1 MKKLI
6 ALCAIA
12 SVATAFAAD
21 DNVFGC
27 LRVDSSAAETIVAV
41 PWVAAG
47 VTAGEIKV
55 ADIVKTANLNEG
67 DELWW
72 YNNTATP
79 AKYEM
84 WQLKNGA
91 WEPMPV
97 VAEMGEAKEPEDSTK
112 QALSRGDALLLI
124 RNAPIATC
132 FYLYGQVPTTP
143 AGVMTMGFG
152 TATVPCYT
160 LIAPPSVEDTNINSA
175 TWGNVAKND
184 YIIVV
189 GEDGK
194 QYQLFYDATSN
205 KWGVLS
211 YDASFTKVYD
221 YNKAKILAGQGAW
234 FVSAKG
240 SDKSAATVNWTPK
253 TEE

>member
-84 WQLKNGA
+84 WQLKSGA

-97 VAEMGEAKEPEDSTK
+97 VAEMGEVEGAEDSTK

-124 RNAPIATC
+124 RKAPIAPC
-132 FYLYGQVPTTP
+132 FYLYGQVPTTS
-143 AGVMTMGFG
+143 AGVMTLGFG
-152 TATVPCYT
+152 TATAPCYT
-160 LIAPPSVEDTNINSA
+160 LIAPPSVEDTMINNITWANVGENDLITISGA
-175 TWGNVAKND
+175 DPLRYNGETWGNWKIGADWTKTW
-184 YIIVV
+184 
-189 GEDGK
+189 
-194 QYQLFYDATSN
+194 Q
-205 KWGVLS
+205 
-211 YDASFTKVYD
+211 ASEAVIK
-221 YNKAKILAGQGAW
+221 AGQGAW
-234 FVSAKG
+234 YISFGGKDSE
-240 SDKSAATVNWTPK
+240 ATATWPTAN
-253 TEE
+253 

>member
-27 LRVDSSAAETIVAV
+27 LCVDSSAAETIVAV

-84 WQLKNGA
+84 WQLKSGA

-97 VAEMGEAKEPEDSTK
+97 VAEMGEVEGAEDSTK

-124 RNAPIATC
+124 RKAPIAPC
-132 FYLYGQVPTTP
+132 FYLYGQVPTSSAEGMTL
-143 AGVMTMGFG
+143 GVG
-152 TATVPCYT
+152 TTEAPCYT
-160 LIAPPSVEDTNINSA
+160 LIAPPSVTDTDINSA
-175 TWGNVAKND
+175 TWSNVAKND
-184 YIIVV
+184 YVIVV

-194 QYQLFYDATSN
+194 QYQLFYDVTSN

-221 YNKAKILAGQGAW
+221 YSKAKILAGQGAW

>member
-6 ALCAIA
+6 ALCVIA
-12 SVATAFAAD
+12 SVTTAFAAD

-67 DELWW
+67 DQLWW

-79 AKYEM
+79 AKYEV
-84 WQLKNGA
+84 WQLTNGA

-97 VAEMGEAKEPEDSTK
+97 VTEMGEAKESKASAK
-112 QALSRGDALLLI
+112 QELSRGDALLLI
-124 RNAPIATC
+124 RNAPIASC
-132 FYLYGQVPTTP
+132 FYLYGQVATTP
-143 AGVMTMGFG
+143 AGVMTLGFG
-152 TATVPCYT
+152 TATAPCYT

-175 TWGNVAKND
+175 TWENVAKND

-194 QYQLFYDATSN
+194 QYQLYYDTANS

-211 YDASFTKVYD
+211 YDASFIKTYD
-221 YNKAKILAGQGAW
+221 DSKAKILAGQGAW

-240 SDKSAATVNWTPK
+240 VGKSAATVVWTQK

>member
-72 YNNTATP
+72 YNNKDKA
-79 AKYEM
+79 YET
-84 WQLKNGA
+84 WKLQNGEWA
-91 WEPMPV
+91 PMSMS
-97 VAEMGEAKEPEDSTK
+97 AGMGEVEEAEDSTK
-112 QALSRGDALLLI
+112 RALSRGDALLLI
-124 RNAPIATC
+124 RKAPIATC
-132 FYLYGQVPTTP
+132 FYLYGQVPTSSAEGMTL
-143 AGVMTMGFG
+143 GVG
-152 TATVPCYT
+152 TTEAPCYT
-160 LIAPPSVEDTNINSA
+160 LIAPSSVTDTDINGA
-175 TWGNVAKND
+175 KWENVAPSAD
-184 YIIVV
+184 QIIIDGV
-189 GEDGK
+189 GVFLYNGTEE
-194 QYQLFYDATSN
+194 
-205 KWGVLS
+205 KWGTMKV
-211 YDASFTKVYD
+211 SFDEFKEVWTYPEEI
-221 YNKAKILAGQGAW
+221 KIPAGQGAW
-234 FVSAKG
+234 FVSAKIKKG
-240 SDKSAATVNWTPK
+240 EKTAASVQW
-253 TEE
+253 